1 VNNSDDRVKFA
12 SEINGNLIIPAY
24 WQSLWNAT
32 YNIMQLFGS
41 LAAGFVQD
49 KLGRR
54 AVFLLSVIIVS
65 CGIALAYLAET
76 PAQFM
81 GAKIISG
88 FAVGAFQSTT
98 QTYVSEITPLPLR
111 GIALSL
117 NILMMV
123 CGSPDFEF
131 PPSSC

>member
-1 VNNSDDRVKFA
+1 
-12 SEINGNLIIPAY
+12 
-24 WQSLWNAT
+24 
-32 YNIMQLFGS
+32 MQLFGALS
-41 LAAGFVQD
+41 AGYVQD

-54 AVFLLSVIIVS
+54 LVFLFGIIIVS
-65 CGIALAYLAET
+65 CGIAMAYLAET

-88 FAVGAFQSTT
+88 FAVGAFQATS

-123 CGSPDFEF
+123 SI
-131 PPSSC
+131 SSFGIPLCSV